1 MKDQK
6 DSLQSRLLDFFSE
19 EDYKPLTVGEIED
32 VFGFEDADEFKEL
45 VKTLVRMEGQGLV
58 VRSRSNRYGLPE
70 RMNLLRGKFIGH
82 AKGFGFVTPDI
93 EGMDDV
99 FIPPHEV
106 NGAINGDIV
115 LIRVLKESFGDRREG
130 TVTKVV
136 ERGQTSFVGTFQAN
150 RGFGFVVLDDKK
162 LPMDIFIAKG
172 DTLGAVDG
180 HKVVVEVATWPEDLK
195 SATGYI
201 TKILGHKNDP
211 GVDILSIL
219 YKHDIPPEFPDEVI
233 AAAQRVP
240 DEITEADIEGRRDLR
255 HETIVTIDGADAKD
269 LDDAVTVTKN
279 GDGTYKLG
287 VHIADVSYY
296 VTQGSVI
303 DIEAYDRATSV
314 YLTDRVIPMIPHRLS
329 NGICSLNPQVDRLT
343 LSCEMIIDA
352 NGNVISHEI
361 FQSVIKTTERMTY
374 KDVYKI
380 LVEQDEE
387 LITRYESLVPMF
399 KNMAELSSILR
410 HKREMRGAIDFD
422 FKESKVI
429 VNEDGWPVDIELRER
444 TVAEKLIEDFMLAA
458 NETVAEHFH
467 WMNVPFLYRIH
478 EDPKPEKLQRFFE
491 FVTNFG
497 ILIKGTGNTVHPK
510 ALQDVLKAID
520 GMPEEPVISTMLLR
534 SMQQAKY
541 YPESLGHFGLSTDFY
556 THFTSPIRRYPDLIV
571 HRLIRTYLINKD
583 TSRETIAQWSMAM
596 DEIADHTSE
605 RERRAVD
612 AERDTDSLKKAQY
625 MSDKIGEEFEGIVSS
640 ITNFG
645 IFVELPNT
653 IEGLVHISN
662 MTDDYYRFDD
672 RQMIMIGE
680 RTNRQFR
687 IGDEVM
693 VRVANVII
701 EESSIDF
708 EIVGMVTSYGRTRKA
723 APTVIHARKNYN
735 DNKGGSGSRRGSR
748 NEDERGG
755 RGGRRGG
762 RNEEERS
769 SRGSRRGGRNEEE
782 RSSRDN
788 HRGGR
793 SEEERGKRGERR
805 ENDRDPRGSRKDSS
819 SPGPKKRVKQKQK
832 FYEGIAKKNKKK
844 KSKRK

>member
-1 MKDQK
+1 MKDQNN
-6 DSLQSRLLDFFSE
+6 SLQSRLLDFFGE
-19 EDYKPLTVGEIED
+19 EEYKPLTVGEIED

-45 VKTLVRMEGQGLV
+45 VKTLVRMEAQGLV
-58 VRSRSNRYGLPE
+58 VRSRSNRYGSPE

-82 AKGFGFVTPDI
+82 AKGFGFVAPDI

-219 YKHDIPPEFPDEVI
+219 YKHDIPPEFPEEVVV
-233 AAAQRVP
+233 AAQSVP
-240 DEITEADIEGRRDLR
+240 DEITAADLEGRRDLR

-279 GDGTYKLG
+279 VDGTYKLG

-329 NGICSLNPQVDRLT
+329 NGICSLNPQVDRLV

-352 NGNVISHEI
+352 NGNVVSHEI

-380 LVEQDEE
+380 LEEQDEA
-387 LITRYESLVPMF
+387 LMARYEPLVPMF
-399 KNMAELSSILR
+399 KHMAELSNILR
-410 HKREMRGAIDFD
+410 NKRQMRGAIDFD

-429 VNEDGWPVDIELRER
+429 VDEDGWPVDIELRER

-510 ALQDVLKAID
+510 ALQDVLKAIE

-571 HRLIRTYLINKD
+571 HRLIRTYLLNKD
-583 TSRETIAQWSMAM
+583 TSRETVAQWSMAM

-612 AERDTDSLKKAQY
+612 AERDTDALKKAQY

-687 IGDEVM
+687 IGDEVT

-735 DNKGGSGSRRGSR
+735 ENKGDRSSRGNRRGARNEEERGGRSSRRGR

-755 RGGRRGG
+755 RDSRSVRNEDERSGRGSRSG
-762 RNEEERS
+762 RNEERQ
-769 SRGSRRGGRNEEE
+769 GGQ
-782 RSSRDN
+782 
-788 HRGGR
+788 
-793 SEEERGKRGERR
+793 GERR
-805 ENDRDPRGSRKDSS
+805 ESDRDPRGRRKDGS
-819 SPGPKKRVKQKQK
+819 SPGPKKGVKQKQK
-832 FYEGIAKKNKKK
+832 FYEGVAKKNKKK
-844 KSKRK
+844 KTKRK